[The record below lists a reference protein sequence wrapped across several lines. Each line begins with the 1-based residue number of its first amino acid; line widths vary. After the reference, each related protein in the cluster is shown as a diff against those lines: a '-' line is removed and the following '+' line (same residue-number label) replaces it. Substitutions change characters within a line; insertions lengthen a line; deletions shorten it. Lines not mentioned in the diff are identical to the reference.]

1 MAKARPY
8 QDQFPSLSQE
18 THQVSGSQFFLC
30 DFGLKLL
37 SPWFQNPASKTRAG
51 PGGDFSPS
59 PESGQVDLHILQECP
74 DPGGKL
80 VAQAGEQHCES
91 D

>member
-18 THQVSGSQFFLC
+18 THQVSGSWFFLS
-30 DFGLKLL
+30 DLGLKLF
-37 SPWFQNPASKTRAG
+37 SPWFQSPACKAG
-51 PGGDFSPS
+51 SCPDGGFSHS
-59 PESGQVDLHILQECP
+59 PESGQVHLYILWKCP

-80 VAQAGEQHCES
+80 VSPAGEKH
-91 D
+91 